1 MLLYFLNHKDEYL
14 NNLRSQKKA
23 LNVVKNK
30 LSNLSKIEMIL
41 SFSEKSPS
49 IKRELELKLS
59 DDSQSII
66 KQFFREIN
74 KIFRKFDYHS
84 FSTYEISK
92 QLKEILKQIETA
104 DDAIKIAI
112 IWKIT
117 DGVLYQLNEYGMQDL
132 PLENLA
138 INTMGMLVE
147 ILNSASGLDKHREEI
162 QNKLEQYCKIGNCG
176 IVDDI
181 CEAAYEITD
190 ENDW

>member
-1 MLLYFLNHKDEYL
+1 
-14 NNLRSQKKA
+14 
-23 LNVVKNK
+23 
-30 LSNLSKIEMIL
+30 MIL